1 MPSQMIFR
9 LPHSASLLSRRVLL
23 AGVSMM
29 ALLGPHP
36 VGAAQL
42 GGAPVI
48 AAPNYAADV
57 TAAAAQQAA
66 SAAARSASALMRA
79 TQAIQALQA
88 TQAAARNAAQAAGTS
103 QALPQV
109 AVPNGLAPGGLQVAP
124 GATPG
129 TPLWSGAGLPTQ
141 AIVNGRANVTINQ
154 TAPQAILNWQS
165 FNVGA
170 RTDVTFNQQGNVTWS
185 VLNRVTGNVGPS
197 QILGG
202 IKADGQVLVI
212 NQNGIIFGGA
222 SQINVG
228 SLVASTLGIT
238 DQQFKSGIVNQQAY
252 DIAKQKIS
260 DPIFAASGTAGDVVV
275 EPGALIQTAPP
286 KSVTTGGGNVYLLG
300 ANVSNSGTIVTPD
313 GQTVLAA
320 GSAVYLT
327 QSADSN
333 IRGVEVNLLNG
344 GTVTNT
350 AQGLISAP
358 TGNITLAGMT
368 VRQQGILSATTSV
381 DAAGSITLMAHD
393 GVTFQAVSGASSLDL
408 PTYIVMPTRLGT
420 IELAAG
426 SLVAILPDENGRTA
440 LDGQPQR
447 QSLFRAEGQTVNLLG
462 TASLL
467 LPAGQVVLQ
476 ASNKADLIYT
486 LNHSTP
492 GFTPSRPL
500 DAGRVYVA
508 DGVAIDVGGL
518 QGVLAAASDD
528 AVKVNVRGNELRD
541 SPLNRGGLLRGLNLW
556 VNSHD
561 LNRVA
566 ADRVYTTG
574 GLLEVSGWLGLVPH
588 TIDQRLTGGGS
599 VSVFSTGDAI
609 LRPGVAINIAGGS
622 IWHRGGEVPATRLI
636 GADGRIYDINQA
648 PADMAYVG
656 VAGQFVVNHAH
667 WGVNETYVSP
677 FSQTRYQPAYLEG
690 RSAGSLSVI
699 AGQAEVDAQVNAAAS
714 NGVYQRTAGNRAQN
728 GALVIGAD
736 VITPLDVVIAPT
748 VQAPDDVFAASTV
761 TAGKRDPATLL
772 PVAWQKTLFLSAKT
786 LNDSNYGQISIN
798 GGNGLSDP
806 VTLKFFGGGISLVSG
821 ATLRVADGGAISFST
836 GAGVSL
842 DGQLIARGGV
852 VTIDASQGYSSPT
865 RDVML
870 NSGSVIDVAGLWTN
884 DVLDGGVANAALPDG
899 GRVAIYAKG
908 SVQVAAGA
916 SIDASSGGWLQ
927 ANGKFK
933 ATAAGLPA
941 GVGGDI
947 SLISNAQVQ
956 GFNKITPLVYPGS
969 VSLQGSLRS
978 AGFSGGGRLT
988 IAAASVQIGGDRPVD
1003 TSALWLDPSFFARG
1017 GFSQYTAIGYN
1028 GVTVAP
1034 GVDLQLHAQVLNVSN
1049 AVAGAATGARIADVA
1064 ALGAPAPFQNAPPV
1078 NLVLSAVDPFTG
1090 RLTIGTGARIT
1101 TDPGA
1106 VVKLH
1111 AARQLTFD
1119 GIIDAPAGTINLDL
1133 YGPVKP
1139 METFP
1144 APYDP
1149 AQSLWLGANARLLAR
1164 GLVQAYQ
1171 DAGGGADY
1179 RLWNGGSVNINTW
1192 GYDPAAYP
1200 FAGYLGG
1207 STTATSPGAQAGLAP
1222 LGTVIARAG
1231 SLIDVSGAA
1240 GVIASPSRSGLAS
1253 SLVTTP
1259 VATDAGAVRIVATQ
1273 GLLLDSTLLAN
1284 RGGPSAAG
1292 GSLVIDQTIW
1302 ASWYG
1307 ASYRQPVGA
1316 LVLTQGR
1323 QSFAPDGL
1331 KIGDLLPT
1339 ALQGQLH
1346 VSADAI
1352 MDAGFSEVS
1361 LGAVDAVVF
1370 NGSINLHTERSLAI
1384 SATGLSATSG
1394 ADVHLASAYVN
1405 LGGGQRSVYNDFNSS
1420 TANNIA
1426 ALAGTA
1432 TLAVQANLIDIDG
1445 LLRSGASFQTPSGQS
1460 VSLPGFAAMR
1470 FTSTGDIRLAAASV
1484 QSAANGSSFIT
1495 FGDLG
1500 FIAAQIYP
1508 ITSTPASGE
1517 FASQLALFTVS
1528 ASGSASVITFA
1539 RNGVDLPP
1547 LPLSAGG
1554 QIQIVAPTIN
1564 QGGVLRAPI
1573 GQITLGDPAHP
1584 GASSINLLPG
1594 SVTSVSAASAL
1605 IPYGSPVGNNLYLY
1619 GTNRIGMPIIMTEA
1633 PQKVISLYGKQV
1645 TVAGA
1650 ADGKAAAKIDESGG
1664 GDLYGFQFVNGIG
1677 GSVDTLNGVNTFAIL
1692 PSLGSAYAPRSPLTA
1707 SSNGD
1712 PTVAAPNVNLKIGDQ
1727 VTLAG
1732 IDGLAAGT
1740 YTLLPGHYAL
1750 LPGAFKVTV
1759 AATGL
1764 PPSSPALAMQRP
1776 SGSFYVTGYR
1786 TVANTAIRDPLASLF
1801 VVTPGAVVRQ
1811 QSQYAETTVGQFFRA
1826 QAIAANAIVPR
1837 LPADAGRFVLSA
1849 LNGIDFQGQ
1858 GDFSYGPGGRAGQ
1871 ADIVGSRL
1879 AIIGKG
1885 DVAGTGFIAITDDFI
1900 NRLGAQSV
1908 LIGGVRSLSST
1919 QLQIGNAATDI
1930 EVGAHA
1936 MLALPELMLRATN
1949 SLVLDPGAVIDTSAA
1964 GTLPDLFP
1972 LDPTSGRPTGT
1983 LALSGGAFLLASNA
1997 PSALPVALTAAG
2009 TSRLVVGAGARVD
2022 ASRSLVLANTS
2033 NFSLDSTA
2041 VFGAPLV
2048 TIAAPIINIGGQN
2061 PSGIT
2066 LTTDLLST
2074 LVRGDASRGIAP
2086 TAMLTLSAGQAV
2098 NVYGSAVLGGVDAVT
2113 GRPLIG
2119 NLTLSSATIT
2129 GFGGVGDRAVISA
2142 GQLTLVGA
2150 PTAVGAGIAGQGSL
2164 VFNTTELTIGPG
2176 TLNVGGFAN
2185 VTLGAA
2191 AQVIGSGIGAFN
2203 TVGDLVVATP
2213 RVTGA
2218 AGADTTLNATGAV
2231 TLTGAATLAAAI
2243 TDVNS
2248 IGAHLTVS
2256 AGSIVQGTAIVM
2268 PSGVVNL
2275 NGASGVTLAP
2285 GSLTDVS
2292 GATAAFFEVVRLAP
2306 AGSIN
2311 LTSQNGN
2318 VAVANGALVD
2328 LSGGDITRLDPRK
2341 VPLVDLLA
2349 SSWGSNAGA
2358 LAISAPHGTAQL
2370 GGQLSVAAVAGYR
2383 GARVAMDLGSGDA
2396 MALLTAVGGFS
2407 DKQAL
2412 TLRNGDIVVPN
2423 ITAHEVELSAVSG
2436 NLTVTGLID
2445 AHGASGG
2452 RIRLTAGNN
2461 LTLVS
2466 GAGLDAHAT
2475 GIDGDAGE
2483 AFLGLASQSAGQ
2495 LALAGGAW
2503 IDVTG
2508 SGRNGGKVWLRA
2520 PRTLTGGV
2528 AGVAITDAGLAI
2540 GGAREIDIEAVR
2552 VYDITALPY
2561 VDAWIGNAAS
2571 PANADAQAYIANA
2584 AAILAGIGPVG
2595 ANAATHLMPGIELRS
2610 TGAITL
2616 LQAPSRLNTGIDLHS
2631 LRFAGE
2637 PMVLTLRAGGS
2648 LTFNGSLSDGF
2659 NGPVSSPDG
2668 SIFAISALLPRG
2680 SRSATL
2686 RLVAGADFTA
2696 ADPVALL
2703 GKGAL
2708 AAGAGSILF
2717 NDPHKDAG
2725 GFLIPSVVRTGTGDF
2740 DLAAARDV
2748 ILTTPFGIYTAGTP
2762 SADISGFTT
2771 PQRPFITSS
2780 TTRRKDSYLGYKS
2793 RRVKWDSL
2801 YPTALYPSYPEKGGD
2816 MRVVV
2821 QGDLTSASVPVPAYL
2836 YDRWGPKGQGWA
2848 GSGLST
2854 FWLWTQ
2860 ALPGAT
2866 GPDVVNGTSYI
2877 NFGTYYQS
2885 PDNPNNF
2892 TDLPPNVAAYRGLGA
2907 LGGGNVVVNVGGN
2920 LSNVDVSAPTTLRAP
2935 TGAASM
2941 ADVVSTG
2948 GGTLQLAVAGALDNA
2963 NIAIGRS
2970 FGEVRATAIGA
2981 NALVNV
2987 MVGDARASIVSDR
3000 AAGLLLGDP
3009 TRAALQV
3016 PNLNYN
3022 GLEGCNVNCGGRM
3035 LPWGFFTSYTADTA
3049 FNVMAMSGDITLNG
3063 DYVPAV
3069 MNVVAATGSITS
3081 TQTHG
3086 AGIFI
3091 DGTPTFAGNELYA
3104 LRAPT
3109 AQIDLL
3115 AGQDIRNTGISM
3127 TGIEAVPFA
3136 KTFLNAYV
3144 GTIFNLQDQFETNV
3158 GSSFAQP
3165 NDPRAVHVYA
3175 LGSLNRVVLATS
3187 KRAQVRAG
3195 LDILSPMFELQNNRP
3210 GDVSQIQ
3217 AGRDMTSCLT
3227 PTSCNGFNIRIG
3239 GPGFLD
3245 IEAGRDITVQ
3255 TPPVTWGTVYGGI
3268 GIASIGNADNV
3279 LLPPTGASISVAVGL
3294 GKSGPNIA
3302 GFIATYLD
3310 PANAGGVLQSHTS
3323 DLIDY
3328 LNRKLG
3334 YPVLPADQAV
3344 ALFRGLTLQQQMP
3357 LIEQVYFTEL
3367 KAGGRAAANG
3377 EGAGGKGYDRAYKA
3391 VQTLFPGSTIG
3402 TPTTAYHGD
3411 LSVYQLGR
3419 IRTEAGGDINI
3430 LAPGGNV
3437 TLGIEN
3443 QTPNLT
3449 GQLDT
3454 ARPGVL
3460 TLRGGSINTYSD
3472 RDVIVAQSRV
3482 FTELGGDIL
3491 MFSMNGDL
3499 NAGKGKKT
3507 SLVTSP
3513 PQFTVDPYGNVTKAP
3528 VTPQTGAGIAT
3539 LIGVPGVKPGDVD
3552 LFAPHGTIDAGDA
3565 GIRVSGNVTLQA
3577 LQIANA
3583 GNIQVQGNAT
3593 GLPTVQGPPVG
3604 ALTAAN
3610 NTTAANQQVAP
3621 TAPAGNDRP
3630 SMIMVEVLGYGGGDG
3645 GVTPAGSDERRRTTP
3660 EQQSY
3665 DPNSAFQLIGNGRLT
3680 GEQQGHLTQEEREK
3694 LRAQTERHGAL

>member
-1 MPSQMIFR
+1 MSFSFSAR
-9 LPHSASLLSRRVLL
+9 RHSALL
-23 AGVSMM
+23 ASVSVA
-29 ALLGPHP
+29 ALVLAGPP
-36 VGAAQL
+36 AGAAQL

-48 AAPNYAADV
+48 AAPAYAAGA
-57 TAAAAQQAA
+57 TTAAAQQAA
-66 SAAARSASALMRA
+66 DAAARSASALTRA
-79 TQAIQALQA
+79 VQAIQAMQA
-88 TQAAARNAAQAAGTS
+88 TQAAARNGAQAAGTS

-124 GATPG
+124 GAAPG
-129 TPLWSGAGLPTQ
+129 TLQWSGAGLPTQ
-141 AIVNGRANVTINQ
+141 AMVNGRTNVAITQ
-154 TAPQAILNWQS
+154 TSPQAILNWQS

-170 RTDVTFNQQGNVTWS
+170 RTDVVFNQQGNTTWS

-197 QILGG
+197 QILGS
-202 IKADGQVLVI
+202 IRADGQVLVI

-222 SQINVG
+222 SQVNVG

-238 DQQFKSGIVNQQAY
+238 DQRFKSGIVNQQAY

-260 DPIFAASGTAGDVVV
+260 DPIFASSGAAGDVVV

-286 KSVTTGGGNVYLLG
+286 KSVTTGGGNVFLLG
-300 ANVSNSGTIVTPD
+300 ANVRNSGSIATPD

-327 QSADSN
+327 QSTDPS

-358 TGNITLAGMT
+358 TGNISLAGMT
-368 VRQQGILSATTSV
+368 VRQQGILSAVTSV
-381 DAAGSITLMAHD
+381 DAAGSITLIAHD
-393 GVTFQAVSGASSLDL
+393 GVRSQSISGASSLDL
-408 PTYIVMPTRLGT
+408 PTYLVIPTRLGT
-420 IELAAG
+420 VELGAG
-426 SLVAILPDENGRTA
+426 SLVAILPDQNGRTA
-440 LDGQPQR
+440 LDGQPQQ

-462 TASLL
+462 AASLL

-476 ASNKADLIYT
+476 ASSNADLIYS
-486 LNHSTP
+486 LNHNVP
-492 GFTPSRPL
+492 GLGVSKAF

-541 SPLNRGGLLRGLNLW
+541 SPLNRGGLLTGLNLW

-648 PADMAYVG
+648 PADIAYVG
-656 VAGQFVVNHAH
+656 VAGQFMVDHAH
-667 WGVNETYVSP
+667 WGVKEIYVSP
-677 FSQTRYQPAYLEG
+677 FSQTRVQPAYLEG
-690 RSAGSLSVI
+690 RSAGSLSVV
-699 AGQAEVDAQVNAAAS
+699 AWQAEVDAQVNAVAS
-714 NGVYQRTAGNRAQN
+714 NGLYQRTAGNMAHN

-736 VITPLDVVIAPT
+736 VVTPPDVVIAPT

-772 PVAWQKTLFLSAKT
+772 PAAWQQTLFLSAKT

-806 VTLKFFGGGISLVSG
+806 VTLKFSGGGISLVGG
-821 ATLRVADGGAISFST
+821 ATLRVADGGTISLST

-842 DGQLIARGGV
+842 DGQLIARGGA
-852 VTIDASQGYSSPT
+852 VTVDASQGYGSPT
-865 RDVML
+865 RDVL
-870 NSGSVIDVAGLWTN
+870 LKSGSVIDVAGLWTN
-884 DVLDGGVANAALPDG
+884 DALNGGVANAALPDG
-899 GRVAIYAKG
+899 GKVAIYAKG

-916 SIDASSGGWLQ
+916 SIDASSGGWVQ

-933 ATAAGLPA
+933 TSASGLPVGA
-941 GVGGDI
+941 GGDI

-978 AGFSGGGRLT
+978 AGFNGGGRLT
-988 IAAASVQIGGDRPVD
+988 IAAASVQIGGERPAD
-1003 TSALWLDPSFFARG
+1003 TGTLWLDPSFFARG

-1028 GVTVAP
+1028 GVAVAP
-1034 GVDLQLHAQVLNVSN
+1034 GVDLQLHAQVLKVSD
-1049 AVAGAATGARIADVA
+1049 AVTGAAAGARIADIAV
-1064 ALGAPAPFQNAPPV
+1064 LGALAPSQNAPPV

-1090 RLTIGTGARIT
+1090 RLTVAIGARIT

-1111 AARQLTFD
+1111 AGRQLTFD

-1164 GLVQAYQ
+1164 GLVQTYQ
-1171 DAGGGADY
+1171 DAGGVAGY

-1200 FAGYLGG
+1200 FTSYYGA
-1207 STTATSPGAQAGLAP
+1207 STTATSPGAQSGLAP

-1240 GVIASPSRSGLAS
+1240 GVIALPSRSGLAS
-1253 SLVTTP
+1253 WLVTTP
-1259 VATDAGAVRIVATQ
+1259 VATDAGAVRIVASQ

-1302 ASWYG
+1302 ASYYG

-1331 KIGDLLPT
+1331 KIGDLLP
-1339 ALQGQLH
+1339 AVLQGQLH

-1352 MDAGFSEVS
+1352 MDAGFSGVS
-1361 LGAVDAVVF
+1361 LGAADAVIF
-1370 NGSINLHTERSLAI
+1370 NGSINLRTDRSLAI
-1384 SATGLSATSG
+1384 SATGLSATAG

-1405 LGGGQRSVYNDFNSS
+1405 LGGGQRSAFNDFNSS
-1420 TANNIA
+1420 QANIIA
-1426 ALAGTA
+1426 ALAGSA
-1432 TLAVQANLIDIDG
+1432 TLAVQASLIDIDG
-1445 LLRSGASFQTPSGQS
+1445 LLRSGASFQTPAGQA
-1460 VSLPGFAAMR
+1460 VALPGFAAMR
-1470 FTSTGDIRLAAASV
+1470 FTSAGDIRLAAATA
-1484 QSAANGSSFIT
+1484 QSAASAGSGYSGYSSFNT

-1500 FIAAQIYP
+1500 FTAAQIYP
-1508 ITSTPASGE
+1508 ITAAPASGD
-1517 FASQLALFTVS
+1517 FVSQLALFTVS
-1528 ASGSASVITFA
+1528 AAGPASVITFA

-1554 QIQIVAPTIN
+1554 QIRIIAPTIN

-1584 GASSINLLPG
+1584 GTSIINLLPG
-1594 SVTSVSAASAL
+1594 SVTSVSAAGAL
-1605 IPYGSPVGNNLYLY
+1605 IPYGSPVGNNLYIY
-1619 GTNRIGMPIIMTEA
+1619 GTDWIGKPIIMTEA
-1633 PQKVISLYGKQV
+1633 PQKVISLYGKSV

-1664 GDLYGFQFVNGIG
+1664 GDLYGFQFVSGIG

-1692 PSLGSAYAPRSPLTA
+1692 PSLGSGYAPRSPLMA

-1712 PTVAAPNVNLKIGDQ
+1712 QMAVAAPNVNLKIGDQ

-1750 LPGAFKVTV
+1750 LPGAFKVTI

-1764 PPSSPALAMQRP
+1764 PPSSQALAVQRP

-1837 LPADAGRFVLSA
+1837 LPVDAGRFVLSA
-1849 LNGIDFQGQ
+1849 ANGIDFQGQ
-1858 GDFSYGPGGRAGQ
+1858 GDFSFAPGGRAGE
-1871 ADIVGSRL
+1871 ADIVGTRL
-1879 AIIGKG
+1879 AVIGKG
-1885 DVAGTGFIAITDDFI
+1885 DVAGAGFTAITDDFI
-1900 NRLGAQSV
+1900 NRIGAQSI
-1908 LIGGVRSLSST
+1908 LIGGVRSLTST
-1919 QLQIGNAATDI
+1919 QLQIGSAATDI
-1930 EVGAHA
+1930 EIGGHA
-1936 MLALPELMLRATN
+1936 MLALPEVMLRASN

-1964 GTLPDLFP
+1964 GKLPDLFP
-1972 LDPTSGRPTGT
+1972 LDPTSGRPIGT

-1997 PSALPVALTAAG
+1997 PSALPIALTASG

-2033 NFSLDSTA
+2033 NFSLDNTA
-2041 VFGAPLV
+2041 VFGAPFV

-2066 LTTDLLST
+2066 LTTDLLSA

-2086 TAMLTLSAGQAV
+2086 TAMLTLSAGQGI
-2098 NVYGSAVLGGVDAVT
+2098 NVYGSTVLGGTDAAT
-2113 GRPLIG
+2113 GRAQIASLS
-2119 NLTLSSATIT
+2119 LSSPTIT
-2129 GFGGVGDRAVISA
+2129 GFGAAGDRAVISA
-2142 GQLTLVGA
+2142 GQLTLAGA
-2150 PTAVGAGIAGQGSL
+2150 PTAVGAGTAGQGSL

-2176 TLNVGGFAN
+2176 TLNVGGFGS

-2191 AQVIGSGIGAFN
+2191 AQVIGSGIGVLN
-2203 TVGDLVVATP
+2203 TAGDLVVATP

-2231 TLTGAATLAAAI
+2231 TLTGVATPVAAI
-2243 TDVNS
+2243 TAVNS
-2248 IGAHLTVS
+2248 LGAHFTVT
-2256 AGSIVQGTAIVM
+2256 AGSIVQGTAIVL

-2275 NGASGVTLAP
+2275 SGNAGVTLAA

-2292 GATAAFFEVVRLAP
+2292 GAAATFFEVVRLAP
-2306 AGSIN
+2306 AGSIT
-2311 LTSQNGN
+2311 LSSSNGN
-2318 VAVANGALVD
+2318 VAIAGSAVLD
-2328 LSGGDITRLDPRK
+2328 LSGGDLARLDPRRASQ
-2341 VPLVDLLA
+2341 VDLAA
-2349 SSWGSNAGA
+2349 SSRGSDAGA
-2358 LAISAPHGTAQL
+2358 LAIAAPHGIAQL
-2370 GGQLSVAAVAGYR
+2370 DGQLRVATVAGYR
-2383 GARVAMDLGSGDA
+2383 GARVALDLGSGDA
-2396 MALLTAVGGFS
+2396 RTLLAVVSGFS

-2412 TLRNGDIVVPN
+2412 TLRNGDIEVPN

-2452 RIRLTAGNN
+2452 RIRLSAGNN
-2461 LTLVS
+2461 LTLAP
-2466 GAGLDAHAT
+2466 GAGLDAHASSA
-2475 GIDGDAGE
+2475 DGDAGE
-2483 AFLGLASQSAGQ
+2483 VFLGLASQSAGQ
-2495 LALAGGAW
+2495 LTLAGGAW

-2508 SGRNGGKVWLRA
+2508 QGLNGGKVWLRA
-2520 PRTLTGGV
+2520 PRTGA
-2528 AGVAITDAGLAI
+2528 AGVAISDAGASI
-2540 GGAREIDIEAVR
+2540 TGARTIGLEAVK
-2552 VYDITALPY
+2552 VYDITATPY

-2571 PANADAQAYIANA
+2571 PANADAQAYMANA
-2584 AAILAGIGPVG
+2584 AAILANVG
-2595 ANAATHLMPGIELRS
+2595 AVGSNAATHLMPGIELRGS
-2610 TGAITL
+2610 GDMTL
-2616 LQAPSRLNTGIDLHS
+2616 LQSPSQLNTGIDLHA
-2631 LRFAGE
+2631 LRFGGE
-2637 PMVLTLRAGGS
+2637 PMALTLRAAGN
-2648 LTFNGSLSDGF
+2648 LNFNGSLSDGF
-2659 NGPVSSPDG
+2659 NAPITTPDG
-2668 SIFAISALLPRG
+2668 KIFVISALLPAG
-2680 SRSATL
+2680 SRSASL

-2696 ADPVALL
+2696 ADPLGLVA
-2703 GKGAL
+2703 KGAL
-2708 AAGAGSILF
+2708 AAGTGSILF
-2717 NDPHKDAG
+2717 NDPHKDTG

-2762 SADISGFTT
+2762 SADIPGFKT
-2771 PQRPFITSS
+2771 PTRPYIRS
-2780 TTRRKDSYLGYKS
+2780 TFNNRSDTYLGYKT
-2793 RRVKWDSL
+2793 RKITWDSL
-2801 YPTALYPSYPEKGGD
+2801 YSTALTSKVVASYPERGGD
-2816 MRVVV
+2816 IRVVV
-2821 QGDLTSASVPVPAYL
+2821 QGDLSSASVLIPS
-2836 YDRWGPKGQGWA
+2836 YDRDIGWA
-2848 GSGLST
+2848 GSGLAT

-2860 ALPGAT
+2860 SAPGAA
-2866 GPDVVNGTSYI
+2866 GAPVVNGTSYI
-2877 NFGTYYQS
+2877 NFGSYYQS
-2885 PDNPNNF
+2885 PARPIIGIDR
-2892 TDLPPNVAAYRGLGA
+2892 PPNVTGYRGLGA
-2907 LGGGNVVVNVGGN
+2907 LGGGSVVVSVGGN
-2920 LSNVDVSAPTTLRAP
+2920 LSNVDISAPTTLRAP
-2935 TGAASM
+2935 TGAVSAS
-2941 ADVVSTG
+2941 DVVTTG
-2948 GGTLQLAVAGALDNA
+2948 GGPLQLAVAGALDNA
-2963 NIAIGRS
+2963 NIAVGRGV
-2970 FGEVRATAIGA
+2970 GEVRAAAIGA
-2981 NALVNV
+2981 TTRVNV
-2987 MVGDARASIVSDR
+2987 MVGDGRAAIVSDR
-3000 AAGLLLGDP
+3000 AAGLVVGDP
-3009 TRAALQV
+3009 TRAALQNRDV
-3016 PNLNYN
+3016 NHY
-3022 GLEGCNVNCGGRM
+3022 GLEGCNTDCYDRRS
-3035 LPWGFFTSYTADTA
+3035 PWGFFTSYSANTA

-3063 DYVPAV
+3063 DYVPPV

-3081 TQTHG
+3081 TQTLGSTIFVDGAPTG
-3086 AGIFI
+3086 AG
-3091 DGTPTFAGNELYA
+3091 NVLYA
-3104 LRAPT
+3104 LQAPT
-3109 AQIDLL
+3109 AQVELL
-3115 AGQDIRNTGISM
+3115 AGRDIRNTGVSM
-3127 TGIEAVPFA
+3127 TGIAPAPFA
-3136 KTFLNAYV
+3136 KAFLSNYV
-3144 GTIFNLQDQFETNV
+3144 GTIFNLSDQST
-3158 GSSFAQP
+3158 SSVASNFAQP
-3165 NDPRAVHVYA
+3165 DDPRAVHVYA
-3175 LGSLNRVVLATS
+3175 LGSLNRVILATS

-3195 LDILSPMFELQNNRP
+3195 LDILSPLFELQNNQP

-3217 AGRDMTSCLT
+3217 AGRDMTSCRT
-3227 PTSCNGFNIRIG
+3227 PADCNGFNIRIG

-3255 TPPVTWGTVYGGI
+3255 TPVAKSGTVFNGI
-3268 GIASIGNADNV
+3268 GIASIGNAANA
-3279 LLPPTGASISVAVGL
+3279 LLTPTGASISVAVGL
-3294 GKSGPNIA
+3294 GKNGPNIA
-3302 GFIATYLD
+3302 GFITTYFD
-3310 PANAGGVLQSHTS
+3310 PANAGGVLQSHTA
-3323 DLIDY
+3323 DLVDY
-3328 LNRKLG
+3328 LNKTLG
-3334 YPVLPADQAV
+3334 YAVLPADQAV
-3344 ALFRGLTLQQQMP
+3344 ALFRGLAPSVQMP
-3357 LIEQVYFTEL
+3357 LIEKVYFAEL
-3367 KAGGRAAANG
+3367 KAGGRAVAGG
-3377 EGAGGKGYDRAYKA
+3377 EGTGGKGYDRAYKA
-3391 VQTLFPGSTIG
+3391 IQTLFPGSTIG

-3430 LAPGGNV
+3430 LAPGGSV

-3443 QTPNLT
+3443 QTPDLT
-3449 GQLDT
+3449 GQVDT
-3454 ARPGVL
+3454 ARPGV
-3460 TLRGGSINTYSD
+3460 
-3472 RDVIVAQSRV
+3472 
-3482 FTELGGDIL
+3482 
-3491 MFSMNGDL
+3491 
-3499 NAGKGKKT
+3499 
-3507 SLVTSP
+3507 
-3513 PQFTVDPYGNVTKAP
+3513 
-3528 VTPQTGAGIAT
+3528 
-3539 LIGVPGVKPGDVD
+3539 
-3552 LFAPHGTIDAGDA
+3552 
-3565 GIRVSGNVTLQA
+3565 
-3577 LQIANA
+3577 
-3583 GNIQVQGNAT
+3583 
-3593 GLPTVQGPPVG
+3593 
-3604 ALTAAN
+3604 
-3610 NTTAANQQVAP
+3610 
-3621 TAPAGNDRP
+3621 
-3630 SMIMVEVLGYGGGDG
+3630 
-3645 GVTPAGSDERRRTTP
+3645 
-3660 EQQSY
+3660 
-3665 DPNSAFQLIGNGRLT
+3665 
-3680 GEQQGHLTQEEREK
+3680 
-3694 LRAQTERHGAL
+3694 